1 MMVDF
6 FLISSQASI
15 STFSTME
22 DQRNGSNKSSY
33 FWWKYIDVDLSYW
46 KSHQQFPIKHRP
58 YFGEVD
64 LGAPPGSPRTKPAMI
79 QCSLRASHKFVKLMI
94 SWAMKDNVPSTTR
107 LDCSRLN
114 FTNFFLGGGS
124 RWKVQGFWEIL
135 DMYISWNCLPWLLWG
150 GEVFTFNDIIWK
162 IKNCQLKV
170 MGFSLT
176 RCLSKWET
184 SNSDNYSWGLSTIE
198 TRCY

>member
-114 FTNFFLGGGS
+114 FTNFFFGGGKQVES
-124 RWKVQGFWEIL
+124 PGVLRNLGYVYILKLFTMIVVRGGSFHVQW
-135 DMYISWNCLPWLLWG
+135 YH
-150 GEVFTFNDIIWK
+150 
-162 IKNCQLKV
+162 LK
-170 MGFSLT
+170 
-176 RCLSKWET
+176 
-184 SNSDNYSWGLSTIE
+184 D
-198 TRCY
+198 